1 MMTCKRIRK
10 KLSAFLDGE
19 VSSAEGSW
27 IEQHLAICTECGSE
41 ARALTA
47 TYQLLERCP
56 QPLRAEWGAQFGT
69 ADGRKGALGAW
80 RLALGKGGGMPRV
93 QAARLSVCRS
103 QAPSAKRQ
111 APERGRTLS
120 LLPIVTGLLVGA
132 ILGSWVWPRMSPPV
146 SPPPVAGDSRSSRPR
161 DPDGFGGLARDPLED
176 VYVTLT
182 SSRNR

>member
-1 MMTCKRIRK
+1 MTCKHARK

-19 VSSAEGSW
+19 LVPEEASR
-27 IEQHLAICTECGSE
+27 IEQHLASCPGCGSE

-56 QPLRAEWGAQFGT
+56 QALRAEWGAQLPT
-69 ADGRKGALGAW
+69 ADHGPSTAAGRCHPILGGRW
-80 RLALGKGGGMPRV
+80 SVGG
-93 QAARLSVCRS
+93 
-103 QAPSAKRQ
+103 
-111 APERGRTLS
+111 GRTLS

-146 SPPPVAGDSRSSRPR
+146 SPPPVVGDPRSSRPR
-161 DPDGFGGLARDPLED
+161 DPEGFGGLARDPLEE

>member
-56 QPLRAEWGAQFGT
+56 QALLLRSATGRAGDGAT
-69 ADGRKGALGAW
+69 GRDETGPAVS
-80 RLALGKGGGMPRV
+80 P
-93 QAARLSVCRS
+93 CRPV
-103 QAPSAKRQ
+103 APSPRL
-111 APERGRTLS
+111 PFPPR

-132 ILGSWVWPRMSPPV
+132 VLGSWVWPRMSPPV
-146 SPPPVAGDSRSSRPR
+146 SPSPVVGDSRSSRPR

-176 VYVTLT
+176 VYVTLI
-182 SSRNR
+182 SSRSR

>member
-1 MMTCKRIRK
+1 MMTCKHARK

-19 VSSAEGSW
+19 LVPDEASR
-27 IEQHLAICTECGSE
+27 IEQHLASCAGCGSE

-56 QPLRAEWGAQFGT
+56 QPLRAEWGAQLAT
-69 ADGRKGALGAW
+69 TDGRQPSDAGRWHPILDG
-80 RLALGKGGGMPRV
+80 RR
-93 QAARLSVCRS
+93 SVVG
-103 QAPSAKRQ
+103 
-111 APERGRTLS
+111 GRTLS

-132 ILGSWVWPRMSPPV
+132 LLGSWVWPRMSPPV
-146 SPPPVAGDSRSSRPR
+146 SPPPVVGDPRSSRPR

-176 VYVTLT
+176 VYVMLT

>member
-19 VSSAEGSW
+19 VSSAEASW
-27 IEQHLAICTECGSE
+27 IEQHLANCPGCGSE

-56 QPLRAEWGAQFGT
+56 QPLRAEWVAGLMT
-69 ADGRKGALGAW
+69 ADHGPPTAAGRWHPILGG
-80 RLALGKGGGMPRV
+80 RR
-93 QAARLSVCRS
+93 SVVG
-103 QAPSAKRQ
+103 
-111 APERGRTLS
+111 GRTLS

-146 SPPPVAGDSRSSRPR
+146 SPSPIVDDTRPSPAR
-161 DPDGFGGLARDPLED
+161 DAEGFRGLARDPLEE